1 MQTGLAMDLNA
12 QRRYRFRMTLRRL
25 SLRLCALTVVYA
37 LALHGLLAALTAQ
50 PFEAPATPATCL
62 SADGTA
68 APSDQNPS
76 HQHHSQDCVLHCLA
90 FQAAD
95 AWVPPVVNVVAKF
108 APSKFDRFVLAPI
121 GIPDRPALDRPQSPR
136 APPLA

>member
-108 APSKFDRFVLAPI
+108 APSKFDLFVLAPI